1 METHELALAHELR
14 FTTIE
19 KDISTLQSEVKSV
32 CDDVSKMKTE
42 TAVTN
47 TIVTR
52 IEKVMWWILTGV
64 IGSVFVSI
72 IIAVLKR

>member
-1 METHELALAHELR
+1 METHELALAHEQR

-42 TAVTN
+42 TAVTS
-47 TIVTR
+47 TIVER

-64 IGSVFVSI
+64 IGSVLVSI
-72 IIAVLKR
+72 IIAIIK